1 MPLSLSQLFSQL
13 FTVVSRGR
21 TNATLHPL
29 TKLGCMVGIELRS
42 PEYQP
47 RVVSTWR
54 LWSIHVGL
62 GLIWVIRIHVILR
75 RCHRYCDPS
84 LFLKFASRLID
95 DRRVITTDN
104 VRRVDHE
111 SSRRFLTRHDL
122 DWQCRSW
129 LSWLS
134 CMPAGFCG
142 LNPIRAGSCKKFGGQ
157 LGKVPNNLRQE
168 AIQMLVV
175 PDFIWFINYM
185 KCYLGWDLNY
195 LFLWSRPP

>member
-21 TNATLHPL
+21 ANATIHPL
-29 TKLGCMVGIELRS
+29 TKLGYMVGIELRS

-84 LFLKFASRLID
+84 LFLKYCHRYCDSSLFLKYASRLID

-111 SSRRFLTRHDL
+111 SSRRFVTRHDL

-134 CMPAGFCG
+134 SGFRRPVKKI
-142 LNPIRAGSCKKFGGQ
+142 PI
-157 LGKVPNNLRQE
+157 GKSSNDIVRKGKQISPKIVHKTL
-168 AIQMLVV
+168 I
-175 PDFIWFINYM
+175 
-185 KCYLGWDLNY
+185 
-195 LFLWSRPP
+195 